1 MSPKYRRVQV
11 MYAGTVET
19 ALDREAAMGVMYFW
33 EIPDPEKWCDML
45 GDGFINRIGTDED
58 YLEVVK
64 GG

>member
-1 MSPKYRRVQV
+1 